1 LSHIIVAGFST
12 PRLSQFDELCAE
24 LALPYRYATQLED
37 IDPSLLGT
45 QDQGSLDLLITGD
58 TIDIE
63 HIENN
68 VQQLSPNHWL
78 ALCDHDLEKAAALG
92 RAGADLCVSADDWKR
107 IKQSINSII
116 KTETTAD
123 TAPNPTNSNTEAAAQ
138 QTAGRDP
145 SSLSS
150 QPEALDNEPPAGL
163 IGRCPSMQ
171 EVYSRIYKVG
181 PTKSTVLIRGETGT
195 GKELIARA
203 IHECSD
209 RADKP
214 FVAINCAAIPET
226 LIESE
231 LFGHEKGAFTGAAG
245 KRVGLIEEAESG
257 TLFLDEIGELPA
269 EAQARLLRFIQ
280 ESEVRSVGS
289 NKSRKVDV
297 RLIAATHRDLQSQA
311 KSGQF
316 RADLYYRINVFRI
329 FLPLLRDRGD
339 DIFEIAQHLL
349 ERAAAR
355 HNKPG
360 LKLAPDAI
368 NAIGQHSWQGN
379 VRELENTIERAA
391 IMASDAL
398 ITHADLELEY
408 SPNQRPNPY
417 PRGGESSYSSNANN
431 EHSHSLPLTL
441 DEAADKAIS
450 SMSRQHSEKNSTLQF
465 TEPKAGVSMEDYF
478 QQFVLENQ
486 ERMNETELAKMLGI
500 SRKCLWERRQRYG
513 IPRKNKDKEKKA

>member
-1 LSHIIVAGFST
+1 MSQILVAGFST
-12 PRLSQFDELCAE
+12 QKLIQLDELCVE
-24 LALPYRYATQLED
+24 LALPYSYAEQLQD
-37 IDPSLLGT
+37 IDPSLFEANGH
-45 QDQGSLDLLITGD
+45 DGLDLLVTGD
-58 TIDIE
+58 EIYTGDIDT
-63 HIENN
+63 HSKRLN
-68 VQQLSPNHWL
+68 PKHWL
-78 ALCDHDLEKAAALG
+78 ALCNQDLEQAAALG
-92 RAGADLCVSADDWKR
+92 RAGAKICVSIDDWGKIR
-107 IKQSINSII
+107 QSINAIVTSLS
-116 KTETTAD
+116 TAATSD
-123 TAPNPTNSNTEAAAQ
+123 KQTPITDAPASKPNPLE
-138 QTAGRDP
+138 
-145 SSLSS
+145 
-150 QPEALDNEPPAGL
+150 ENEPPAGL
-163 IGRCPSMQ
+163 IGRCDAMQ

-203 IHECSD
+203 IHDCSD

-257 TLFLDEIGELPA
+257 TLFLDGIGELPA

-280 ESEVRSVGS
+280 ESEVRAVGS

-329 FLPLLRDRGD
+329 FLPLLRDRGN

-349 ERAAAR
+349 ARAAAR
-355 HNKPG
+355 HDKPD
-360 LKLAPDAI
+360 LQLTPDAI
-368 NAIGQHSWQGN
+368 TAISQHSWDGN

-391 IMASDAL
+391 IMADNAKISS
-398 ITHADLELEY
+398 ADLELEF
-408 SPNQRPNPY
+408 SDTPPSKSQRLQSEPVQSGY
-417 PRGGESSYSSNANN
+417 QQQ
-431 EHSHSLPLTL
+431 EHSHSNPLML
-441 DEAADKAIS
+441 DEEADRAIS
-450 SMSRQHSEKNSTLQF
+450 SMNRQHSAKNSTLQF
-465 TEPKAGVSMEDYF
+465 AEPKAGVSMEDYF

-486 ERMNETELAKMLGI
+486 DRMNETELAKMLGI

-513 IPRKNKDKEKKA
+513 IPRKNKDKDKPNQA

>member
-1 LSHIIVAGFST
+1 MSQILVAGFST
-12 PRLSQFDELCAE
+12 QKLMQLDELCVE
-24 LALPYRYATQLED
+24 LALPYSYAEQLQD
-37 IDPSLLGT
+37 IDPNLFEANGH
-45 QDQGSLDLLITGD
+45 DGLDLLITGD
-58 TIDIE
+58 EIYTDDIDT
-63 HIENN
+63 NSKRLN
-68 VQQLSPNHWL
+68 PKHWL
-78 ALCDHDLEKAAALG
+78 ALCNQDLEKAAALG
-92 RAGADLCVSADDWKR
+92 RAGAKICVSVDDWDR
-107 IKQSINSII
+107 IRQSINAIV
-116 KTETTAD
+116 T
-123 TAPNPTNSNTEAAAQ
+123 
-138 QTAGRDP
+138 
-145 SSLSS
+145 SLSTS
-150 QPEALDNEPPAGL
+150 TSTSTSTATTSHKQAAITDTDTPTAKPAHLEENEPPAGL
-163 IGRCPSMQ
+163 IGRCEAMQ

-203 IHECSD
+203 IHDCSD
-209 RADKP
+209 RVDKP

-355 HNKPG
+355 HSKPD
-360 LKLAPDAI
+360 LQLTPDAI
-368 NAIGQHSWQGN
+368 VAIGQHRWDGN

-391 IMASDAL
+391 IMANNAKISSP
-398 ITHADLELEY
+398 DLELEY
-408 SPNQRPNPY
+408 ADAAPANSQRLHGQASTQQHSNP
-417 PRGGESSYSSNANN
+417 
-431 EHSHSLPLTL
+431 LKL
-441 DEAADKAIS
+441 DEEADRAIS
-450 SMSRQHSEKNSTLQF
+450 SMNRQHSAKNSTLQF
-465 TEPKAGVSMEDYF
+465 AEPKAGVSMEDYF

-486 ERMNETELAKMLGI
+486 DRMNETELAKMLGI

-513 IPRKNKDKEKKA
+513 IPRKNKDKDKPNQA